1 VYQSLNPKQG
11 HTLRRHASKKSF
23 FPPLFW
29 RLCGSQGYP
38 EEIATYLNY
47 VRALRFDDKPDYA
60 YLRKLFRDIY
70 AREGYEYDHVYDWQ
84 KFSQSQYAVTLR
96 GMCTRALTFENF
108 CQDRA
113 QKIAAGLLN
122 ALVCP
127 RRVQ

>member
-1 VYQSLNPKQG
+1 
-11 HTLRRHASKKSF
+11 
-23 FPPLFW
+23 
-29 RLCGSQGYP
+29 
-38 EEIATYLNY
+38 

-84 KFSQSQYAVTLR
+84 KFLQRQHAVTLR
-96 GMCTRALTFENF
+96 GMCTWVLMFEDF

-122 ALVCP
+122 TLVCP